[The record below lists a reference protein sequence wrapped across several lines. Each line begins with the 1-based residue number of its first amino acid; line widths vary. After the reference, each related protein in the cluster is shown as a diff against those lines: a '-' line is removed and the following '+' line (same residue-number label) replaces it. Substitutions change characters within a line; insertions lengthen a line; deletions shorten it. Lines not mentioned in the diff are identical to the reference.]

1 MYKFSENYNKPITAV
16 CNSKQKL
23 HLVPREISVDTLP
36 SLREMYVYKAIS
48 HFIQQP
54 SANSSFTEFKSV
66 DLSFYN
72 MYASKISLGVL
83 ALFYS
88 LMIWDIKISDAIPL
102 PEEQPHEDSGLPE
115 QRNSR
120 SSTLEMNCKLTT
132 KTAAKYAHHN
142 ATVVSEKLNSMYNAL
157 QIIANVPGI
166 DVYDIAN
173 NFYLIDVNYDPSPCD
188 VSYYILIYNCY
199 AQFKIILYLR
209 CTAESLEYKIQ
220 VFMFYDTMFLF
231 LSLIQVLQQVLNTS
245 ISYLQCFGDH
255 IGDILINVTKKDV
268 YSNASYIDST
278 FRDAV
283 YEAYGNI
290 TVSRDM
296 MHLVKTFPCQQSSTA
311 LLGGDECHSFEDIT
325 VYSVSIE
332 I

>member
-1 MYKFSENYNKPITAV
+1 MYKFSENYNKQITGV

-23 HLVPREISVDTLP
+23 HLVPREIFVDTLP
-36 SLREMYVYKAIS
+36 SLREMYVYKAIC

-132 KTAAKYAHHN
+132 KTAAKYALHN

-166 DVYDIAN
+166 QVDGIAN
-173 NFYLIDVNYDPSPCD
+173 NFYLIDVNYDSSPCD
-188 VSYYILIYNCY
+188 VSYYILIYNRY
-199 AQFKIILYLR
+199 VQFKIILYLY
-209 CTAESLEYKIQ
+209 CTAESLEYKSSCSIIQ
-220 VFMFYDTMFLF
+220 FF
-231 LSLIQVLQQVLNTS
+231 S
-245 ISYLQCFGDH
+245 SYL
-255 IGDILINVTKKDV
+255 L
-268 YSNASYIDST
+268 
-278 FRDAV
+278 FRCCSK
-283 YEAYGNI
+283 N
-290 TVSRDM
+290 
-296 MHLVKTFPCQQSSTA
+296 
-311 LLGGDECHSFEDIT
+311 
-325 VYSVSIE
+325 
-332 I
+332 